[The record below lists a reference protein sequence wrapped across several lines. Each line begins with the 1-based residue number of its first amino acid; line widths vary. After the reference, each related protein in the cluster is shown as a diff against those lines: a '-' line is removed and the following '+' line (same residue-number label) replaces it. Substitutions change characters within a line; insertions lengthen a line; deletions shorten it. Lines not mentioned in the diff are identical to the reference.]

1 MRARG
6 DGTTLST
13 HYGDP
18 SGTLRVPTLPCEPT
32 LGFPTNF
39 RYAPGTVAGEAHFTW
54 TAASGAE
61 GYRIQRQESGIWRQ
75 VWTGGQV
82 TNATIT
88 GVSTRNTVPYRLQAY
103 RGTEDEDSRT
113 LQVNLRLIPQN
124 LEGQSNYHARIT
136 LKWGPVPHTLR
147 LKGGYEVEQHRAYF
161 EDGEWQEEWLSLPS
175 GSFGLIRPALNSRTG
190 KIEATVTGLTPTQ
203 RYKFRVRSITV
214 HGTSEASTETGRIL
228 VIDQRPKN
236 PPTGLTISYIKGQ
249 RDVILTWN
257 DDSVGATGY
266 EVVVSPSVPG
276 ANLTNIQSFTDAGVR
291 KKRLEI
297 KGTTGA
303 AGRTNTSQEY
313 TFKVYAKN
321 GPVRLQTPATITED
335 VYWPA

>member
-1 MRARG
+1 MTRACPIPGNRADAPTGLTLRANATQSEVQLAWNVVPGAYRYKVERSTSRTGGQWSTVRFEYRLTIRNDDRGPQCGNTYYYRVRARG

-54 TAASGAE
+54 TAARGAE

-136 LKWGPVPHTLR
+136 LKWEPSSPHAPA
-147 LKGGYEVEQHRAYF
+147 KG
-161 EDGEWQEEWLSLPS
+161 
-175 GSFGLIRPALNSRTG
+175 
-190 KIEATVTGLTPTQ
+190 
-203 RYKFRVRSITV
+203 RVR
-214 HGTSEASTETGRIL
+214 GRAA
-228 VIDQRPKN
+228 P
-236 PPTGLTISYIKGQ
+236 GLLRG
-249 RDVILTWN
+249 RRV
-257 DDSVGATGY
+257 
-266 EVVVSPSVPG
+266 
-276 ANLTNIQSFTDAGVR
+276 AG
-291 KKRLEI
+291 
-297 KGTTGA
+297 GM
-303 AGRTNTSQEY
+303 
-313 TFKVYAKN
+313 AKP
-321 GPVRLQTPATITED
+321 PVRLFRVDSASVE
-335 VYWPA
+335 